1 MNTPSSWLELV
12 LAAHVH
18 TQPQT
23 SLQIKSAPV
32 REESLRLNQ
41 SGLNI
46 GCGIY
51 YRDGDGGRNNPTAGL
66 FLDLLRVAE
75 SKLLVL

>member
-1 MNTPSSWLELV
+1 MNTWLELV
-12 LAAHVH
+12 LAAHVR
-18 TQPQT
+18 TQPQI
-23 SLQIKSAPV
+23 SLQIKSTPV
-32 REESLRLNQ
+32 REESLQLNQ

-51 YRDGDGGRNNPTAGL
+51 YGDEGGRNNLTAGL